1 MCLNSLFKN
10 KENKLQQQQRKE
22 NTEEETGSWHQMLAC
37 LLGQE
42 KKERENVCFS
52 KILFRKEKKTQK
64 KRERFQK
71 NYMNI

>member
-1 MCLNSLFKN
+1 
-10 KENKLQQQQRKE
+10 
-22 NTEEETGSWHQMLAC
+22 MLAC